1 MSNSS
6 ENREPSE
13 SINSTERSPRNA
25 SIDSIEKRTLP
36 LIEAVVNGTA
46 TEVQTEDLEALVS
59 QHPEALSFYAEY
71 LNIHSVLRRR
81 YLAGDLPEMDGE
93 LLTTTEVTHAGEL
106 FGMGRRSFGS
116 SRGPRLWLVAAL
128 AASLVGVGL
137 FFAKRG
143 SVEESGAAQLAR
155 QETSSALEN
164 ENRESSAAERAA
176 QASRNGVAVLTKLVD
191 AQWETDAAGLQLGKP
206 LSLGTLN
213 LASGHA
219 QIEFYCGATVIL
231 EGPASFDLL
240 ATDRGYCH
248 YGKLR
253 AHVPARAKGFTIGT
267 AKGEVIDLGTEFGLS
282 VSADGPSELHV
293 IDGEVDFRAAGANE
307 QTFAEQL
314 RLLGGEAVRLV
325 NAGNPQRI
333 DSQRNRFVGPAELAE
348 LADNRQ
354 GRHYQRWQ
362 DYCQQLQADP
372 SLVAHYTF
380 EEGDGWGR
388 TLVNHAPDS
397 DKSTHG
403 AIVGCDWTRGRW
415 PLKQALRFADASHR
429 VRVNLP
435 GTFDSLTLAT
445 WIKIETF
452 DRGRPIALLHPE
464 TEQARFVHWS
474 IDRIPTGGLMHFAET
489 TNTTRMMKDRQHYSS
504 VRRALKQSDVGQW
517 VCLSTVFDSDERL
530 VKHYCN
536 GRLIGTQEIKN
547 LRPLSVGLC
556 DLGNWP
562 YSEWAK
568 DTKFEVQNLNGLMG
582 EFVVLGRAMSAG
594 EVSEY
599 YQAGRP

>member
-1 MSNSS
+1 MSNSP
-6 ENREPSE
+6 ENRKPSE
-13 SINSTERSPRNA
+13 SIGPTERSPRNA
-25 SIDSIEKRTLP
+25 SIEAIEKRTLP

-46 TEVQTEDLEALVS
+46 TEAQTEDLEALVS

-71 LNIHSVLRRR
+71 LNIHSALRRR
-81 YLAGDLPEMDGE
+81 YLAGDLPKVDDA
-93 LLTTTEVTHAGEL
+93 LLTTAEVTLASELAG
-106 FGMGRRSFGS
+106 MRRRSVGGS
-116 SRGPRLWLVAAL
+116 RMAWAWVAAAL
-128 AASLVGVGL
+128 AASVVGVGL
-137 FFAKRG
+137 FVANRG
-143 SVEESGAAQLAR
+143 SVDGTSSDQVAS
-155 QETSSALEN
+155 QETPSITSS
-164 ENRESSAAERAA
+164 ESSEGTPAERAA

-206 LSLGTLN
+206 LSLGTLK

-240 ATDRGYCH
+240 ATDRGFCH
-248 YGKLR
+248 FGKLR

-282 VSADGPSELHV
+282 VSVKGPSELHV
-293 IDGEVDFRAAGANE
+293 IDGEVDFRAAGSE
-307 QTFAEQL
+307 ERSFAEEL
-314 RLLGGEAVRLV
+314 RLLGGEAVRLM
-325 NAGNPQRI
+325 NAGNLQRM
-333 DSQRNRFVGPAELAE
+333 DSQQNRFVGPAELAE
-348 LADNRQ
+348 LADSRQ
-354 GRHYQRWQ
+354 GRHYRRWQ
-362 DYCQQLQADP
+362 NYCQQIQADP
-372 SLVAHYTF
+372 SLVGHYTF

-388 TLVNHAPDS
+388 TLVNHAPNS
-397 DKSTHG
+397 DKSTYG

-415 PLKQALRFADASHR
+415 PMKQALRFADASHR

-452 DRGRPIALLHPE
+452 DQGRPIALLHPE
-464 TEQARFVHWS
+464 TEQDRFVHWS
-474 IDRIPTGGLMHFAET
+474 IDRTPTGGLMHFAET
-489 TNTTRMMKDRQHYSS
+489 SNTTGMMKDRQHYSS
-504 VRRALKQSDVGQW
+504 VRHALRQNDVGQW

-530 VKHYCN
+530 VKHYRD
-536 GRLIGTQEIKN
+536 GRLVATKEIKN
-547 LRPLSVGLC
+547 LRPLGVGLC

-582 EFVVLGRAMSAG
+582 EFVVLGRAMNED
-594 EVSEY
+594 EVREY
-599 YQAGRP
+599 YEAGKP